1 MILEMVLFDRPEGC
15 SDADLLEDA
24 RSVADHW
31 RANPDLLRKHFVK
44 NDAGKVAGVYI
55 WPDRAAAERA
65 HDAAWVARFRER
77 TGVEPE
83 ISYFDLFMLIDNEAG
98 TVTEYP

>member
-1 MILEMVLFDRPEGC
+1 M
-15 SDADLLEDA
+15 LL
-24 RSVADHW
+24 
-31 RANPDLLRKHFVK
+31 
-44 NDAGKVAGVYI
+44 
-55 WPDRAAAERA
+55 
-65 HDAAWVARFRER
+65 AAWVARFRER